1 MPFSLL
7 VACALLAGGFSLPG
21 AEAVEPE
28 RRPNILFILADD
40 LGYGDLSSYGAT
52 DIRTPS
58 IDRLA
63 REGLRFTRFYAAAS
77 TCSPS
82 RAALLTG
89 RYPLRSGV
97 NAVLFHDT
105 PEGLPPEEITIA
117 EVLRDAGYATG
128 MIGKWHLGHRDEFMP
143 WNQGFEEFFGV
154 PYSNDDKNFFLYES
168 DPKAHRRIPEPV
180 DQHLLIQ
187 RYTLRALAFLEKHA
201 KSDAPFFLYLAHNAP
216 HVPLYP
222 SEAFQGQS
230 RRGMYGDVVEEL
242 DGSVGRILEEIDRLK
257 LDRETLVV
265 FSSDNG
271 PWLSMRDWGGDA
283 GGLRDG
289 KLSAFEGGQRVPAL
303 ARWPG
308 RIPAGSVHDRMATMM
323 DWLPTFARLA
333 RTQPPRDRQIDGKD
347 ICPVL
352 FGQGEREAEPFFLF
366 QLRPPWLSG
375 AEHRLAGVIDGR
387 WKLLLPRAGF
397 YPRLFEPGMKVGL
410 YRHGLLLFDL
420 EEDPAEKKNLVR
432 EHPEVVDRLK
442 RLVDA
447 FEAKTVPGRPVMV
460 TASPADR
467 GGWERMWMGI
477 GLTLLSVLVVSGFSV
492 YLLARI
498 IKRLAARSR

>member
-1 MPFSLL
+1 MLSGVLSPPR
-7 VACALLAGGFSLPG
+7 VD
-21 AEAVEPE
+21 AVVPE
-28 RRPNILFILADD
+28 GRPNIVFILADD
-40 LGYGDLSSYGAT
+40 LGYGDLSSYGAK
-52 DIRTPS
+52 DIQTPN

-63 REGLRFTRFYAAAS
+63 QEGLRFTRFYAAAN

-82 RAALLTG
+82 RAAFLTG

-97 NAVLFHDT
+97 NAVLFYDT
-105 PEGLPPEEITIA
+105 PEGLPPGEMTIA
-117 EVLRDAGYATG
+117 EILRDAGYATG

-143 WNQGFEEFFGV
+143 WNQGFQEFFGV
-154 PYSNDDKNFFLYES
+154 PYSNDDKNFFFYES
-168 DPKAHRRIPEPV
+168 DSGARRRIPESV
-180 DQHLLIQ
+180 DQPMMIQ
-187 RYTLRALAFLEKHA
+187 RYTERAIEFLRKHA
-201 KSDAPFFLYLAHNAP
+201 DSAAPFFLYLAHNAP
-216 HVPLYP
+216 HVPLHP
-222 SEAFQGQS
+222 SEAFQGHS
-230 RRGMYGDVVEEL
+230 KRGRYGDVVEEL
-242 DGSVGRILEEIDRLK
+242 DGSVGRILEELERLEIDRH
-257 LDRETLVV
+257 TLVV

-289 KLSAFEGGQRVPAL
+289 KLSAFEGGQRVPGL

-308 RIPAGSVHDRMATMM
+308 RIPAGSVNDRTATMM

-333 RTQPPRDRQIDGKD
+333 NTAAPRDREIDGRD
-347 ICPVL
+347 LCPVL
-352 FGQGEREAEPFFLF
+352 FGQGEREEDAFFLF

-397 YPRLFEPGMKVGL
+397 YPRLLEPGMKVGL
-410 YRHGLLLFDL
+410 YRHGLLLFDV
-420 EEDPAEKKNLVR
+420 EKDPAEKNNLVR
-432 EHPEVVDRLK
+432 ERPEVVDRLK

-492 YLLARI
+492 YLLVRI
-498 IKRLAARSR
+498 FKRLAARSR